1 MNKNLL
7 YILIGG
13 GLLFL
18 LTKKKLTDKEF
29 NDNYNKINRDNV
41 GEGYEGS
48 KTYVELVGEA
58 GNRPEGV

>member
-13 GLLFL
+13 GLFFL
-18 LTKKKLTDKEF
+18 LTKKKTTDKEF
-29 NDNYNKINRDNV
+29 NDNYNKINRSDV
-41 GEGYEGS
+41 GEGS
-48 KTYVELVGEA
+48 KTYVELTGEM

>member
-13 GLLFL
+13 GLFFL
-18 LTKKKLTDKEF
+18 LTKKKTTDKEF
-29 NDNYNKINRDNV
+29 NDNYNKINRSDV
-41 GEGYEGS
+41 GESS
-48 KTYVELVGEA
+48 KTYVELTGEA

>member
-13 GLLFL
+13 GLFLL
-18 LTKKKLTDKEF
+18 LTKKKPTDKEI
-29 NDNYNKINRDNV
+29 NDNYNKINRSDV
-41 GEGYEGS
+41 GEGS

>member
-13 GLLFL
+13 GLFLL
-18 LTKKKLTDKEF
+18 LTKKKPTDKEI

-41 GEGYEGS
+41 GEGS
-48 KTYVELVGEA
+48 KTYVELTGEA
-58 GNRPEGV
+58 GNRPESV